1 MAKLYK
7 LKDWRPGLADVYF
20 HCPGCKCDHG
30 VWVQKTENNNAVWDF
45 NGDMDKPTFS
55 PSIKVTYPH
64 NPPTENRICHS
75 FVKNGFIQFQSDCTH
90 ELAGQTLELENVTD
104 DLSANKTF

>member
-7 LKDWRPGLADVYF
+7 ISDWQPGLADVYF

-30 VWVQKTENNNAVWDF
+30 VWTQKTEMNSAVWDF

-64 NPPTENRICHS
+64 EGITDICHS
-75 FVKNGFIQFQSDCTH
+75 FIKDGMIQFLGDCTH
-90 ELAGQTLELENVTD
+90 ELAGQTIEMEEI
-104 DLSANKTF
+104 KG